1 MRLFSC
7 SFYNGYYFIIGFWVA
22 DLIRAIIEFCLNI
35 IEKGKNNENKNE
47 AEIDL
52 LELICLNISDIFAGF
67 LVLNTNYILSEI
79 AKEKNEQCD
88 KKKFERTY
96 SENSIDLIYK
106 ETEIEIKGKF
116 LIFLASVLDFFARS
130 VFLIYSL
137 IMIKGQENGYKKLK
151 EWEIDFLILFDIL
164 SRVIFSKIFSKT
176 KLYKHHFFSV
186 IICII
191 GFIFMSTLDIFSI
204 SKNNSKNL
212 IYLLF
217 VLPKYIL
224 FPLEDVIN
232 ESIFRKNFIFPQ
244 KLMFIRGILEFF
256 IIFVLCLILVLS
268 RKIEFNKFFIENN
281 LSLQIIFRLFFII
294 VSFFRT
300 FFLMKVIYLYNSQYV
315 SFLIIVFS
323 FINFWKS
330 FFSPRDEDAENQI
343 LKIFQTIPL
352 IIVFFGT
359 LIYNEILIVN
369 IWGLNENTKKNIL
382 IKEEIDRKQICQNS
396 LLDINEEDE
405 FDDEINKND
414 DKNDK

>member
-1 MRLFSC
+1 MFSC

-164 SRVIFSKIFSKT
+164 SRVIFSKIFFKT
-176 KLYKHHFFSV
+176 KLYRHHFVSV
-186 IICII
+186 IICIF
-191 GFIFMSTLDIFSI
+191 GFIIMSTLDIISI
-204 SKNNSKNL
+204 SKNDNKNY
-212 IYLLF
+212 IYLFF

-315 SFLIIVFS
+315 SFLIIVFT
-323 FINFWKS
+323 FINFGKS
-330 FFSPRDEDAENQI
+330 FIPNENKEADKDI
-343 LKIFQTIPL
+343 LLIIFQ
-352 IIVFFGT
+352 II
-359 LIYNEILIVN
+359 
-369 IWGLNENTKKNIL
+369 IWGLNENTKKYI
-382 IKEEIDRKQICQNS
+382 IKKEEMERKT
-396 LLDINEEDE
+396 LLENNEEGSGDDINKS
-405 FDDEINKND
+405 DDRNV
-414 DKNDK
+414 

>member
-1 MRLFSC
+1 ML
-7 SFYNGYYFIIGFWVA
+7 
-22 DLIRAIIEFCLNI
+22 LRAIIEFYLSR
-35 IEKGKNNENKNE
+35 IERLPNENENE

-67 LVLNTNYILSEI
+67 LVLNTNNIISKMI
-79 AKEKNEQCD
+79 KEKEEKID
-88 KKKFERTY
+88 KKKYEKTD
-96 SENSIDLIYK
+96 SGNTIELIYRK
-106 ETEIEIKGKF
+106 TQIEIKGKYF
-116 LIFLASVLDFFARS
+116 IFLASILDFFARS
-130 VFLIYSL
+130 VFFIYSFT
-137 IMIKGQENGYKKLK
+137 MIKGQENEYKKLK
-151 EWEIDFLILFDIL
+151 EWEIDWLILFDIL
-164 SRVIFSKIFSKT
+164 SRVIFSKIFFKT
-176 KLYKHHFFSV
+176 KLYRHHFVSV
-186 IICII
+186 IICIF
-191 GFIFMSTLDIFSI
+191 GFIIMSTLDIISI
-204 SKNNSKNL
+204 SKNDNKNY
-212 IYLLF
+212 IYLFF

-323 FINFWKS
+323 FSNFFKS
-330 FFSPRDEDAENQI
+330 FSSWENDDAEKQI
-343 LKIFQTIPL
+343 LKILQIIPL
-352 IIVFFGT
+352 IIVLFGT

-382 IKEEIDRKQICQNS
+382 IKEEIDRKQSCQNT

-405 FDDEINKND
+405 FDDDINKND